1 MLRLVA
7 VLVVAALL
15 WMCWWIIGH
24 SAYQRTLAAWME
36 QRRNDGWVADF
47 SDISTRG
54 FPNRF
59 DTTMSDL
66 TLADPGTGVAW
77 SVPFVQ
83 FLSLAYRPHEVIA
96 VLPDK
101 HVISTRLEA
110 LQVTHDSARAS
121 IYLRP
126 STDLA
131 LKRARLVLK
140 DPRIHS
146 SRGWTVSSTE
156 LRFAVEAMPVRENTY
171 RVGMEL
177 LELSFPDTL
186 RRALNS
192 SQTFPV
198 KIGVVRADGEFGLD
212 APLDRRFLEGANLGI
227 RRLNLTDLTVRWGE
241 FSFSATGNLTV
252 SEDGVPDGEIMLR
265 AAGWRTPLDLAETT
279 GLIEPALRNALE
291 TAFELMSRHEDVLEL
306 PLVFSRGQVSLGL
319 VPLGR
324 APRLQAW

>member
-15 WMCWWIIGH
+15 WMCWWVIGH
-24 SAYQRTLAAWME
+24 SAYQRTLASWME

-47 SDISTRG
+47 SDIATRG

-66 TLADPGTGVAW
+66 TLADPGSGIAW
-77 SVPFVQ
+77 SAPFVQ

-101 HVISTRLEA
+101 HVISTPREA
-110 LQVTHDSARAS
+110 LQVNHGSARAS
-121 IYLRP
+121 IHFKP

-131 LKRARLVLK
+131 LERARLVLK

-146 SRGWTVSSTE
+146 SLGWTVSSTE
-156 LRFAVEAMPVRENTY
+156 LRFAIETIPVRESAY

-177 LELSFPDTL
+177 LELSLPDML
-186 RRALNS
+186 RRALS
-192 SQTFPV
+192 SSRTLPD
-198 KIGVVRADGEFGLD
+198 KIGVVRADAELGLD
-212 APLDRRFLEGANLGI
+212 AQIDRRFLEGAHLGI
-227 RRLNLTDLTVRWGE
+227 NRLDLADLSVRWGE
-241 FSFSATGNLTV
+241 FSFSAKGNLTV

-265 AAGWRTPLDLAETT
+265 AAGWKAPLDLAETM
-279 GLIEPALRNALE
+279 GLIEPAFLEALE
-291 TAFELMSRHEDVLEL
+291 TALDLMSGHGDVVEL

-319 VPLGR
+319 FPLGR

>member
-24 SAYQRTLAAWME
+24 SAYQRTLASWME
-36 QRRNDGWVADF
+36 QRRSDGWVADF
-47 SDISTRG
+47 SDITTRG

-101 HVISTRLEA
+101 HVISTPQET

-121 IYLRP
+121 IYFRP
-126 STDLA
+126 STGLA
-131 LKRARLVLK
+131 LKSARLVLK

-156 LRFAVEAMPVRENTY
+156 LRFAIETMPVRENTY

-177 LELSFPDTL
+177 LELSLPDVL
-186 RRALNS
+186 RRALSS
-192 SQTFPV
+192 SQTLPAKV
-198 KIGVVRADGEFGLD
+198 DVVRADAEFELD
-212 APLDRRFLEGANLGI
+212 APIDRRFLEGAHLGI
-227 RRLNLTDLTVRWGE
+227 KRLNLTDLSVRWGE

-252 SEDGVPDGEIMLR
+252 SADGVPDGEIMLR
-265 AAGWRTPLDLAETT
+265 AAKWRAILDLAETM
-279 GLIEPALRNALE
+279 GLIEPAFRDALE
-291 TAFELMSRHEDVLEL
+291 TALELMSGNEDVLEL

-319 VPLGR
+319 VPLGM